1 MSRRVLLLGVAGVF
15 VGIAAESSAYRW
27 SDVTHWIPDL
37 LVGWTF
43 IACGL
48 VAGSVRPQSATGHLM
63 VVSGFTWFLGN
74 FASQE
79 GMIGWLGLHGLYL
92 YRGPFIQCVLSFP
105 TGSLSSR
112 LDRVTV
118 AVGYIAAVITP
129 IAGSEIATIALA
141 ALVIAVA
148 ARSYLKAIGPTRR
161 ARAPVLRAATVVGVV
176 LAGSAI
182 AHLLLP
188 AGANDLVLFLYE
200 VALGAIAI
208 DLLTNLLRAPW
219 ERAAVTDLMIGLAET
234 PTATL
239 RDALA
244 RALGD
249 PTIEVGYVI
258 PGSEGYVDARG
269 RLIEIPQIGKGRA
282 VTPIELE
289 GRRLGVLVHDPAVLD
304 DPGLLESIAS
314 AARLAASN
322 ARLQVEVRAQVAEVR
337 ASRRRLVEA
346 GDEERRRLEG
356 RLREGAERRLNAIG
370 TRLAEARALAE
381 RPGAGGTL
389 ELVEQVYRQLRRGF
403 DDLHELARGLH
414 PVALRE
420 SGLAGALSDL
430 ATRSPVSIEVSVS
443 VGDLPA
449 EVEAGAYFVCSEAL
463 ANIAKHARAS
473 SGSVSVTS
481 RNDWLVVEITDD
493 GVGGATAGVG
503 WGPRGLT
510 DRVEALGGRL
520 YVDSPE
526 GGGTRL
532 TAEIPLG
539 RETHQPADPV
549 VRRS

>member
-1 MSRRVLLLGVAGVF
+1 MSRRVLLLGVAGVL
-15 VGIAAESSAYRW
+15 VGVAAESSAYRW

-79 GMIGWLGLHGLYL
+79 GMIGWLGLNGLYF

-105 TGSLSSR
+105 TGTLSSR

-129 IAGSEIATIALA
+129 IAGSEMATIALA

-148 ARSYLKAIGPTRR
+148 ARSYIKAIGPARR
-161 ARAPVLRAATVVGVV
+161 ARAPVLRAAMVVGVA

-182 AHLLLP
+182 AHLVLP
-188 AGANDLVLFLYE
+188 ANANDLVLFLYE
-200 VALGAIAI
+200 VALGSIAI

-219 ERAAVTDLMIGLAET
+219 ERAAVTDLVIGLAET

-258 PGSEGYVDARG
+258 PGSEGYVDAHG

-337 ASRRRLVEA
+337 ASRRRLVET
-346 GDEERRRLEG
+346 GDEERRRLER
-356 RLREGAERRLNAIG
+356 RLHKGAERRLNAIG
-370 TRLAEARALAE
+370 TRLAEAHALAD

-389 ELVEQVYRQLRRGF
+389 ELVEQAYRQLRWGL

-414 PVALRE
+414 PIALQE

-430 ATRSPVSIEVSVS
+430 AARSPVSIEVSVS

-449 EVEAGAYFVCSEAL
+449 EVEAGAYFICSEAL
-463 ANIAKHARAS
+463 TNIAKHAHAS
-473 SGSVSVTS
+473 SGSVSVAS
-481 RNDWLVVEITDD
+481 RDDWLVVEIADD
-493 GVGGATAGVG
+493 GVGGATAGVS
-503 WGPRGLT
+503 WGPRGLA

-520 YVDSPE
+520 QVDSPV

-532 TAEIPLG
+532 TAEIPVG
-539 RETHQPADPV
+539 SETQQPADPV
-549 VRRS
+549 VTQS

>member
-15 VGIAAESSAYRW
+15 VGIAAESSAYLW

-48 VAGSVRPQSATGHLM
+48 VAGSVRPQSATGSLM

-105 TGSLSSR
+105 TGTLSSR

-118 AVGYIAAVITP
+118 AVGYVAAVITP
-129 IAGSEIATIALA
+129 IAGSEMATIALA

-148 ARSYLKAIGPTRR
+148 ARSYLKAIGPARR
-161 ARAPVLRAATVVGVV
+161 ARAPVLRAATVVGVA

-182 AHLLLP
+182 AHLVLP
-188 AGANDLVLFLYE
+188 ANANDLVLFLYE
-200 VALGAIAI
+200 VALAAIAI

-219 ERAAVTDLMIGLAET
+219 ERAAVTDLVIGLAET

-289 GRRLGVLVHDPAVLD
+289 GRRLGVLVHDPAVLE

-322 ARLQVEVRAQVAEVR
+322 ARLQVEVRAQVAEVQ

-346 GDEERRRLEG
+346 GDEERRRLER

-370 TRLAEARALAE
+370 TRLAEAHALAE

-389 ELVEQVYRQLRRGF
+389 ELVEQVDRQLRRGL

-414 PVALRE
+414 PVALQE

-430 ATRSPVSIEVSVS
+430 AARSPVSIEVSVS

-473 SGSVSVTS
+473 SGSVSVAS
-481 RNDWLVVEITDD
+481 RDDWLVVEIADD
-493 GVGGATAGVG
+493 GVGGATTGVG
-503 WGPRGLT
+503 WGPRGLA

-520 YVDSPE
+520 QVDSPE

-539 RETHQPADPV
+539 SETQQPADPV
-549 VRRS
+549 ITQS